1 MSDSAPT
8 APPSS
13 IPSPTCPTCGTVL
26 DSANTDAPCPAC
38 LMSGVLKDQDETQTY
53 AAPPGRRLPSRPARD
68 LPCDLGDYTLLSR
81 LGQGGM
87 GTVYEAE
94 QRSTGR
100 RLALKVLGQ
109 NLDTP
114 EMRRRFL
121 REGRLAA
128 RVNHPASLYVFGS
141 EEIDGIPVIT
151 MEIAPG
157 GTLQDALDRRGP
169 LPVADAVDAVLH
181 MIDGLEAALE
191 RGVLHRDI
199 KPSNCFV
206 APDGTVKVGD
216 FGLSVSTLPSL
227 ETSRDTFATQGG
239 RVMGTPAFASPE
251 QLRGDDVDA
260 RSDLYSVGATLFT
273 LLTDRAP
280 FPGDNAVQVVA
291 NAVDTPPSPVSDFRD
306 DLPPGLAPVIT
317 RCLAKEP
324 GSRYADYAALRDAL
338 LPFGSAV
345 PEPATEAQRTA
356 AGWIDYLA
364 AFLPTYAALMVT
376 VGPEA
381 LFIRP
386 LYVFTPEA
394 WCYPLL
400 VFAAGLVY
408 FALTEG
414 LWGAGLGKWIMSL
427 RVVRTHPHPT
437 GRRPGVARAALRILI
452 PIVLIECVRI
462 PLTLATLPSGEWG
475 LVNILLLIGLAI
487 GCPWIAAL
495 LWIPA
500 RRSNGFATGWDLAT
514 DTRVVVRPRGTR
526 RPGVAPRRAPDAQAA
541 AEAPRCIGPFRVT
554 SEVAPGHWLA
564 ADDPVLRRG
573 VWLIRR
579 GGLGG
584 HAPSAARRAAARP
597 GRPRWL
603 QEIETDGAVW
613 DVFEASRGT
622 PFTEHTARG
631 PVPWSTVRYWLH
643 DLAAELHAARHE
655 ATLPDAC
662 RLDEVWITDD
672 GRAVLLDAP
681 WPHGSASG
689 GTPAAAPADL
699 IPVDTLD
706 GQQRFL
712 QAVAQH
718 VDPVSV
724 PVHAQPVL
732 HNLRAASF
740 EKLTFLTGTLRGL
753 LNKPADV
760 TRSLRAASMFIIPG
774 YAWIATLLGIAAN
787 TDPSVGPRVWAG
799 RIAIAGLVMLNFIAF
814 FDVLLAFWRKTTGLT
829 TFGLEVVTVNGRAS
843 RTRMLTRCAILWLP
857 VVGSTGVLAA
867 VALSRGTGISFR
879 TAAALGAAALTGA
892 AVFAASALIH
902 PTRGLHDRLAGV
914 WVGRR

>member
-1 MSDSAPT
+1 MSPAT
-8 APPSS
+8 PSPS
-13 IPSPTCPTCGTVL
+13 PVPAPSPTCPTCGGAL
-26 DSANTDAPCPAC
+26 DRANSGAACPAC
-38 LMSGVLKDQDETQTY
+38 LMSGVLKDQVETQTF
-53 AAPPGRRLPSRPARD
+53 APPPAGPARPSRPRAARE
-68 LPCDLGDYTLLSR
+68 LPCELGDYTLLSL

-100 RLALKVLGQ
+100 RLALKLLGH
-109 NLDTP
+109 NLDSP

-141 EEIDGIPVIT
+141 EEIDDIPVIT

-157 GTLQDALDRRGP
+157 GTLQDALDQRGP
-169 LPVADAVDAVLH
+169 LPAAEAVDAVLH

-216 FGLSVSTLPSL
+216 FGLSVSTLPSG
-227 ETSRDTFATQGG
+227 DTFATQGG

-291 NAVDTPPSPVSDFRD
+291 NAVDTPPSPVTDFRD
-306 DLPPGLAPVIT
+306 DLPPGLAAVIT

-324 GSRYADYAALRDAL
+324 GGRYADYAALRDAL
-338 LPFGSAV
+338 LPFSSAV

-356 AGWIDYLA
+356 AGWIDYLT

-386 LYVFTPEA
+386 LYVFSLST

-400 VFAAGLVY
+400 VFVAGGLY

-427 RVVRTHPHPT
+427 RVVRTN

-452 PIVLIECVRI
+452 PIALIECVRI
-462 PLTLATLPSGEWG
+462 PLTLLALPSGEWG
-475 LVNILLLIGLAI
+475 IVNVLLLIGLAI
-487 GCPWIAAL
+487 GCPWSAAL

-514 DTRVVVRPRGTR
+514 GTRVVVRPRGNR
-526 RPGVAPRRAPDAQAA
+526 RPGIASPRTSDAPDA
-541 AEAPRCIGPFRVT
+541 AEASRCIGPFRVT
-554 SEVAPGHWLA
+554 SEIDPGRWLA
-564 ADDPVLRRG
+564 ADDPTLRRG

-579 GGLGG
+579 GGC
-584 HAPSAARRAAARP
+584 APSDGRRAAARP

-603 QEIETDGAVW
+603 QEVAGDDGVW
-613 DVFEASRGT
+613 DVFEAARGT
-622 PFTEHTARG
+622 PLGQQAARG
-631 PVPWSTVRYWLH
+631 LVPWSALRYGLH
-643 DLAAELHAARHE
+643 DLAAELHAARHD

-662 RLDEVWITDD
+662 GLDHVWITED
-672 GRAVLLDAP
+672 GRAMLLDAP
-681 WPHGSASG
+681 WPRAS
-689 GTPAAAPADL
+689 TPSAAPVATTA
-699 IPVDTLD
+699 VDTLAA
-706 GQQRFL
+706 QQSFL
-712 QAVAQH
+712 QTVAEH
-718 VDPVSV
+718 VDPVTV
-724 PVHAQPVL
+724 PVHAQPAL

-740 EKLTFLTGTLRGL
+740 EKLTYLTGTLRGL

-760 TRSLRAASMFIIPG
+760 TRSLRAASMFVIPG

-787 TDPSVGPRVWAG
+787 TDPNVGPMIWAG
-799 RIAIAGLVMLNFIAF
+799 RIAIAGLVMMHFIAF
-814 FDVLLAFWRKTTGLT
+814 SDVTLAFWRKSTGLT
-829 TFGLEVVTVNGRAS
+829 TFGLESVTESGRAS
-843 RTRMLTRCAILWLP
+843 RGRMLVRSAVLWGP
-857 VVGSTGVLAA
+857 VVAPTGLLVA
-867 VALSRGTGISFR
+867 VAWVQGTWIDFN
-879 TAAALGAAALTGA
+879 TAAALGAVTLTGA
-892 AVFAASALIH
+892 AVFAASALVN
-902 PTRGLHDRLAGV
+902 PVRGLHDRLAGV